1 MLKVGKT
8 LRENFSGIN
17 LKPELFS
24 LHQQQAK
31 GQYKVGVLE
40 ILLLALYKFKIP
52 GKLTLLDVK
61 QAKQASHKV
70 MPQEI
75 LAHRMFDR

>member
-31 GQYKVGVLE
+31 GQYKVGLLE
-40 ILLLALYKFKIP
+40 ILFSGALQIQNSRQAYLA
-52 GKLTLLDVK
+52 GRETG
-61 QAKQASHKV
+61 
-70 MPQEI
+70 
-75 LAHRMFDR
+75 

>member
-31 GQYKVGVLE
+31 GQYKVGLLE
-40 ILLLALYKFKIP
+40 ILLLAPTNSKF
-52 GKLTLLDVK
+52 
-61 QAKQASHKV
+61 QASL
-70 MPQEI
+70 PCWT
-75 LAHRMFDR
+75 